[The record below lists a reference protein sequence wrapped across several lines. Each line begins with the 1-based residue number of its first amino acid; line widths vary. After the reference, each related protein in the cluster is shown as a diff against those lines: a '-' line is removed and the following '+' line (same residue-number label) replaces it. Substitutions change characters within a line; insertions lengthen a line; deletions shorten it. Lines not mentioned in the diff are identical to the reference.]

1 MGFKDYKIRDGV
13 HIPSD
18 KFRENWNSIFGKRK
32 RKRKRPNLE
41 LFEDAPKPD
50 TPDMKTNKQ

>member
-18 KFRENWNSIFGKRK
+18 KFRKNWDEIFGKDK
-32 RKRKRPNLE
+32 TKEELPKEEEDYIKELE
-41 LFEDAPKPD
+41 VKL
-50 TPDMKTNKQ
+50 

>member
-18 KFRENWNSIFGKRK
+18 KFRENWNDIFGKK
-32 RKRKRPNLE
+32 KKEKDPHLE
-41 LFEDAPKPD
+41 LFEDAPNQIHQY
-50 TPDMKTNKQ
+50 MKTNKQ

>member
-18 KFRENWNSIFGKRK
+18 KFRKNWDKIFGKDK
-32 RKRKRPNLE
+32 TKEELPKEEEDYIKELE
-41 LFEDAPKPD
+41 EKL
-50 TPDMKTNKQ
+50 

>member
-18 KFRENWNSIFGKRK
+18 KFRENWDSIFGKDK
-32 RKRKRPNLE
+32 TKEELPKEEEDYVKELE
-41 LFEDAPKPD
+41 KKL
-50 TPDMKTNKQ
+50 